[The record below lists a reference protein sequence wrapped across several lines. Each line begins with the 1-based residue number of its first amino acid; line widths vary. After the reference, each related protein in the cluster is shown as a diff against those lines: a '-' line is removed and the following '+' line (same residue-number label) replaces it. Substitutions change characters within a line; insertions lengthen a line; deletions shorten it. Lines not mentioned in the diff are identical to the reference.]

1 MHKKTADHNSE
12 CIVQFSAAAWT
23 CWGLLLI

>member
-1 MHKKTADHNSE
+1 MHKKTADHDSKRKSS
-12 CIVQFSAAAWT
+12 VLTTVWT